1 MKDNDLLQKYN
12 IIWDKVSFDIKKNLI
27 ASLSKVNNFVKTKIK
42 SHGDKVEDFY
52 DKEIPKVG
60 SNHICLAEV
69 SLDSALKKNENYNPY
84 VFVKECKCIENKVV
98 RCIYDNL
105 SYSSSDET
113 DEE

>member
-1 MKDNDLLQKYN
+1 MEVFFMKDNDLLQKYN

-42 SHGDKVEDFY
+42 SPGDKV
-52 DKEIPKVG
+52 
-60 SNHICLAEV
+60 
-69 SLDSALKKNENYNPY
+69 ENYNPY
-84 VFVKECKCIENKVV
+84 VFVKECKYIENKVV

-105 SYSSSDET
+105 SYSSSDES